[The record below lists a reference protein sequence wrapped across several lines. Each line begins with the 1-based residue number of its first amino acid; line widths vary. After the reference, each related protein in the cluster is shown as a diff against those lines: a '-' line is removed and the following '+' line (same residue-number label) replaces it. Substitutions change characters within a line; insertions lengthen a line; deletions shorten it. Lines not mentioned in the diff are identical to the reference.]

1 MTITNAILFANRH
14 VRVSSLQQVIK
25 GFFIWALLLVWLGY
39 RDEFCC
45 FHMGNF
51 SAVDRDAIKETQPK
65 WWNVSLAV
73 VAVWTLQVLL
83 IKLIRILLKWKYIQD
98 KIMPFS
104 PLCRLD
110 PSRVFMLVFLWE
122 KWAQKL
128 RTSDEVGLPQ
138 KRTLRNSSCYV
149 AMFRREAFLS
159 TQFSFRLP
167 GLEYAFIREN
177 FHPGFWYE
185 HIKILRME

>member
-1 MTITNAILFANRH
+1 MAIKRYSNKT
-14 VRVSSLQQVIK
+14 VRKKWLSPTPYYSLIGTCVSILCMGQQVIK

-83 IKLIRILLKWKYIQD
+83 IKLIRILLKWKYIHLLS
-98 KIMPFS
+98 MVCCES
-104 PLCRLD
+104 
-110 PSRVFMLVFLWE
+110 
-122 KWAQKL
+122 
-128 RTSDEVGLPQ
+128 EVI
-138 KRTLRNSSCYV
+138 
-149 AMFRREAFLS
+149 LS
-159 TQFSFRLP
+159 KKFSFVSVTRAGVFIPEKFLP
-167 GLEYAFIREN
+167 SYREISIT
-177 FHPGFWYE
+177 PGFWYE
-185 HIKILRME
+185 HIEILANGGVVRRDLGNRSSPVDQAYMESP